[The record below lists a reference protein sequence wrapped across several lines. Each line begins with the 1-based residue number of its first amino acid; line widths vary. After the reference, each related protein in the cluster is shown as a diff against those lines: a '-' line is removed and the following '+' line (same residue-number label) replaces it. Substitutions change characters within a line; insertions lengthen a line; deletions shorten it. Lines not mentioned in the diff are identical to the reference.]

1 MKNIGQ
7 YLYTLLTKS
16 CGHNGMTALPLLHA
30 LCLQIISL
38 QIIFFSLGLLIY
50 KLLYNRLFQGCKM
63 SVL

>member
-38 QIIFFSLGLLIY
+38 QIIFFFFRWVY
-50 KLLYNRLFQGCKM
+50 
-63 SVL
+63 